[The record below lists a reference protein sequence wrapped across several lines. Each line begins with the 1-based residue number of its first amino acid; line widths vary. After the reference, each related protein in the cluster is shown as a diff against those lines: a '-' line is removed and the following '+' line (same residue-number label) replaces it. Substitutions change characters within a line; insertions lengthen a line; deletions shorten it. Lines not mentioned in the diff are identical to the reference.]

1 MYLNYY
7 ATDVDS
13 CASKLRFYS
22 LVVGVVV
29 VASRHSDANMQTG
42 IIVDVRLTV
51 PTPTF
56 LSQRNKKNLVA
67 HFVAVIPVLQDQMN
81 NSPQGQT

>member
-13 CASKLRFYS
+13 FASKLRFYS

-42 IIVDVRLTV
+42 IIVEVRLPV

-56 LSQRNKKNLVA
+56 SSQKNKKFGCTLCCCHTGTPGPNE
-67 HFVAVIPVLQDQMN
+67 
-81 NSPQGQT
+81 

>member
-13 CASKLRFYS
+13 FASKLRFYS

-42 IIVDVRLTV
+42 IIVEVRLPV

-56 LSQRNKKNLVA
+56 SYQKKLKKFGCTLCCCHTGTPGPNE
-67 HFVAVIPVLQDQMN
+67 
-81 NSPQGQT
+81 